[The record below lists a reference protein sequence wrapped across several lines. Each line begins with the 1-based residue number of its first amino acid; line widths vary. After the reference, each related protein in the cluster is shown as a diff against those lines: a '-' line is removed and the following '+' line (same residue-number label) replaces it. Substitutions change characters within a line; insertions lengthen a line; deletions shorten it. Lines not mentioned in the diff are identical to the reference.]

1 MVLRSV
7 IRNFVKLESS
17 SGIILLF
24 AGLVALILS
33 NSSFAD
39 AFNHILHLKLY
50 FGTNLPLFY
59 KSIQHWVNDGAMVI
73 FFFCIGLEI
82 KREFLEGELSMP
94 SQAIL
99 PVIAAVGGM
108 AVPAIF
114 YLLFNFNNPETFQGW
129 AIPSATD
136 IAFSLGVL
144 SLLGKRVPM
153 SLKIFLMAIAI
164 IDDLGAIIIIA
175 LFYSSGLE
183 PLSLFV
189 VLFILFFLYLCN
201 KRNLQ
206 NIWIYIFLG
215 FLLWIFI
222 QNAGIHATIAGVLL
236 AIFIPHE
243 KTKQGSLLTC
253 AESKLHPWVAYLIM
267 PLFALTNAGVYLGDV
282 SLASLSNPVPLGI
295 MSGLF
300 FGKQIGVFF
309 TTFLL
314 IKMGYAR
321 LPSES
326 NWIQMYGIALL
337 TGIGFT
343 MAMFINF
350 LAFDTDIYINQAKIA
365 ILIASFAS
373 AVLGYILLN
382 FKSSGN

>member
-73 FFFCIGLEI
+73 FFFCIGLEL

-144 SLLGKRVPM
+144 SLLGKRVPI
-153 SLKIFLMAIAI
+153 SLKIFLMALAI

>member
-1 MVLRSV
+1 
-7 IRNFVKLESS
+7 
-17 SGIILLF
+17 
-24 AGLVALILS
+24 
-33 NSSFAD
+33 
-39 AFNHILHLKLY
+39 
-50 FGTNLPLFY
+50 
-59 KSIQHWVNDGAMVI
+59 
-73 FFFCIGLEI
+73 
-82 KREFLEGELSMP
+82 MP

-144 SLLGKRVPM
+144 SLLGKRVPI
-153 SLKIFLMAIAI
+153 SLKIFLMAVAI

-243 KTKQGSLLTC
+243 KTKQRSLLTC

-343 MAMFINF
+343 MSMFINF

-382 FKSSGN
+382 FKSSRN

>member
-17 SGIILLF
+17 SGIILFF

-33 NSSFAD
+33 NSNSAD
-39 AFNHILHLKLY
+39 VFNHILHLKLY

-253 AESKLHPWVAYLIM
+253 AESKLHPWAAYLIM

-295 MSGLF
+295 MLGLF

>member
-282 SLASLSNPVPLGI
+282 SLASLSKPVPLGI
-295 MSGLF
+295 MTGLF

-326 NWIQMYGIALL
+326 NWIQMYGIAVL

-350 LAFDTDIYINQAKIA
+350 LAFDSDIYINQAKIA
-365 ILIASFAS
+365 ILIASFLA

-382 FKSSGN
+382 FKSSRN

>member
-7 IRNFVKLESS
+7 IRNFVRLESS
-17 SGIILLF
+17 SGILLLI
-24 AGLVALILS
+24 AGLIALVLS
-33 NSSFAD
+33 NSSFAGVFD
-39 AFNHILHLKLY
+39 HILHLKLY
-50 FGTNLPLFY
+50 FGTNLPLFH
-59 KSIQHWVNDGAMVI
+59 KSIQHWINDGFMVI
-73 FFFCIGLEI
+73 FFFVVGLEL

-144 SLLGKRVPM
+144 SLLGKKVPI
-153 SLKIFLMAIAI
+153 SLKIFLMALAI

-175 LFYSSGLE
+175 LFYSSNLE
-183 PLSLFV
+183 IFSLLV

-201 KRNLQ
+201 RINLQ
-206 NIWIYIFLG
+206 NIWIYILLG
-215 FLLWIFI
+215 FFLWIFI
-222 QNAGIHATIAGVLL
+222 QNAGIHATISGVLL
-236 AIFIPHE
+236 AIFIPHK

-253 AESKLHPWVAYLIM
+253 AENKLHPWVAYLIM

-282 SLASLSNPVPLGI
+282 SVASLSNPVPLGI
-295 MSGLF
+295 MTGLF

-321 LPSES
+321 LPSGS
-326 NWIQMYGIALL
+326 NWIQMYGIAMLA
-337 TGIGFT
+337 GIGFT

-382 FKSSGN
+382 FKSSRN

>member
-17 SGIILLF
+17 SGIILFF

-33 NSSFAD
+33 NSNSAD
-39 AFNHILHLKLY
+39 VFNHILHLKLY

-153 SLKIFLMAIAI
+153 SLKIFLMALAI

>member
-1 MVLRSV
+1 MALSSV

-17 SGIILLF
+17 SGVILLV
-24 AGLVALILS
+24 AAAIALILS
-33 NSSFAD
+33 NSSSAD

-153 SLKIFLMAIAI
+153 SLKIFLMAVAI

-382 FKSSGN
+382 FKSSRN

>member
-144 SLLGKRVPM
+144 SLLGKRVPI
-153 SLKIFLMAIAI
+153 SLKIFLMALAI

>member
-7 IRNFVKLESS
+7 IRNFVKLESL

-59 KSIQHWVNDGAMVI
+59 KSIQHWINDGAMVI

-82 KREFLEGELSMP
+82 KREYLEGELSMP

-144 SLLGKRVPM
+144 SLLGKRVPI
-153 SLKIFLMAIAI
+153 SLKIFLMALAI

-175 LFYSSGLE
+175 LFYSSNLE
-183 PLSLFV
+183 IFSLLV

-201 KRNLQ
+201 RRNLQ

-222 QNAGIHATIAGVLL
+222 QNAGIHATISGVLL
-236 AIFIPHE
+236 AIFVPHK

-253 AESKLHPWVAYLIM
+253 AENKLHPWVAYLIM

-295 MSGLF
+295 MTGLF

-326 NWIQMYGIALL
+326 NWIQMYGIAML

-365 ILIASFAS
+365 ILIASFTS

>member
-7 IRNFVKLESS
+7 ITNFVKLESS
-17 SGIILLF
+17 SGIILLA

-33 NSSFAD
+33 NSNFAD

-59 KSIQHWVNDGAMVI
+59 KSIQHWINDGAMVI

-99 PVIAAVGGM
+99 PVIAAFGGM

-129 AIPSATD
+129 AVPSATD

-144 SLLGKRVPM
+144 SLLGKRVPI
-153 SLKIFLMAIAI
+153 SLKIFLMALAI

-175 LFYSSGLE
+175 LFYSSDLE
-183 PLSLFV
+183 LLSLFV
-189 VLFILFFLYLCN
+189 VLFILFFLYLSN

-222 QNAGIHATIAGVLL
+222 QNAGIHATISGVLL

-253 AESKLHPWVAYLIM
+253 AENKLHPWVAYLIM
-267 PLFALTNAGVYLGDV
+267 PLFALTNAGVYLGNV

-295 MSGLF
+295 MTGLF

-326 NWIQMYGIALL
+326 NWIQMYGIAVL

-350 LAFDTDIYINQAKIA
+350 LAFDTDVYINQAKIA

-382 FKSSGN
+382 FKSSRN